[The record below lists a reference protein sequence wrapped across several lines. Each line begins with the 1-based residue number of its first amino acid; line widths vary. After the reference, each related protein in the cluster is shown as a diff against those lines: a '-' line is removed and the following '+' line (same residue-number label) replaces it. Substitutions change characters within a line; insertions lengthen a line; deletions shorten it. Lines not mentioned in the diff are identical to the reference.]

1 MIHTQWVPSQGPIAH
16 IDMAMKSILYNG
28 IVVNE
33 GKCFEGYVVIADA
46 FIHEVGEGRPSP
58 ALFEQCAARYDVA
71 GAFIMP
77 GVIDG
82 HVHFR
87 QPGLTHKADIASES
101 RAAVAG
107 GVTSA
112 MDMPNCKPV
121 TTTVSRLEEKF
132 AMAAQSS
139 MVNFSAYI
147 GATNDNLEEI
157 RRVDFSR
164 VCGIKVFMG
173 SSTGGMLLGDG
184 EALRRVFSDFGTIV
198 AVHSEDEAIINA
210 NRSKFLSS
218 MGNPDDLPLGYHSRI
233 RSHEACVEST
243 RRAVNL
249 AQECGTRL
257 HILHISTAAELAM
270 LDSNS
275 ISEKRITAEAC
286 VAHLLFTEADG
297 ARLGARIKC
306 NPAVK
311 TPADRAALR
320 KALRT
325 GLIDVVS
332 TDHAPHLL
340 AEKQGGCL
348 KAASGMPMVQFS
360 LVTMLELAHQGVCS
374 PELVVEKMCHAPA
387 MLYRIKGRGF
397 LRKGYQADIAVVQRL
412 SEPHIISDADV
423 RSRCAWTPLAGF
435 ATHYQVAMTWVNG
448 KLAYHQ
454 GRLHEEVRGERLCFE
469 V

>member
-1 MIHTQWVPSQGPIAH
+1 
-16 IDMAMKSILYNG
+16 MKTILYNG
-28 IVVNE
+28 IVVND
-33 GKCFEGYVVIADA
+33 GKRFAGYVVIADA
-46 FIHEVGEGRPSP
+46 LIEEVGVGVASSS
-58 ALFEQCAARYDVA
+58 LLQQCAVRYDVE
-71 GAFIMP
+71 GAFILP

-87 QPGLTHKADIASES
+87 EPGLTHKADIAGES
-101 RAAVAG
+101 RAAAAG
-107 GVTSA
+107 GVTSV
-112 MDMPNCKPV
+112 MDMPNCKPA
-121 TTTVSRLEEKF
+121 TTTIRDLEAKF
-132 AMAAQSS
+132 AIAQQSS

-184 EALRRVFSDFGTIV
+184 EALRRVFSEFGTIV

-210 NRSKFLSS
+210 NKSRFLSE

-233 RSHEACVEST
+233 RSHEACLTST
-243 RRAVNL
+243 RKAVDL
-249 AQECGTRL
+249 ARHYGTRL
-257 HILHISTAAELAM
+257 HILHISTAGELAL
-270 LDSNS
+270 LDSCS
-275 ISEKRITAEAC
+275 LSQKHITAEAC

-311 TPADRAALR
+311 TPADRLALR
-320 KALRT
+320 EALRT

-340 AEKQGGCL
+340 SEKQGGCL

-360 LVTMLELAHQGVCS
+360 LVAMLELAHQGVCS
-374 PELVVEKMCHAPA
+374 TELVVEKMCHAPA
-387 MLYRIKGRGF
+387 L
-397 LRKGYQADIAVVQRL
+397 L
-412 SEPHIISDADV
+412 
-423 RSRCAWTPLAGF
+423 
-435 ATHYQVAMTWVNG
+435 
-448 KLAYHQ
+448 
-454 GRLHEEVRGERLCFE
+454 
-469 V
+469 

>member
-1 MIHTQWVPSQGPIAH
+1 MG
-16 IDMAMKSILYNG
+16 MKTILYNG
-28 IVVNE
+28 EIINE
-33 GKCFEGYVVIADA
+33 GKRFAGYVVMCDA
-46 FIHEVGEGRPSP
+46 LIEEVGEGTPSGSLLQQCTQRHDVEG
-58 ALFEQCAARYDVA
+58 ALIIP
-71 GAFIMP
+71 GA
-77 GVIDG
+77 IDG

-87 QPGLTHKADIASES
+87 EPGLTHKADIASES
-101 RAAVAG
+101 RAAAAG
-107 GVTSA
+107 GVTSV
-112 MDMPNCKPV
+112 MDMPNCKPA
-121 TTTVSRLEEKF
+121 TITIQDLEDKF
-132 AMAAQSS
+132 AIAEQSS

-147 GATNDNLEEI
+147 GATNENFDEI
-157 RRVDFSR
+157 RRVDYSR
-164 VCGIKVFMG
+164 VCGVKAFLG
-173 SSTGGMLLGDG
+173 SSTGGMLLSDA
-184 EALRRVFSDFGTIV
+184 EATRRVFAETGTII
-198 AVHSEDEAIINA
+198 AIHSEDEAIINA
-210 NRSKFLSS
+210 NKSRFLSET
-218 MGNPDDLPLGYHSRI
+218 GNSEDLPLGYHSRI
-233 RSHEACVEST
+233 RSHEACLAST
-243 RRAVNL
+243 RKAVEL
-249 AQECGTRL
+249 ARRYGTRL
-257 HILHISTAAELAM
+257 HILHISTAGELAL
-270 LDSNS
+270 LDSS
-275 ISEKRITAEAC
+275 PLSQKRITAEAC

-311 TPADRAALR
+311 TPADRQALR
-320 KALRT
+320 EALRT

-360 LVTMLELAHQGVCS
+360 LVAMLELAHQGVCS

-454 GRLHEEVRGERLCFE
+454 GVLHEGVRGERLCFNI
-469 V
+469 

>member
-1 MIHTQWVPSQGPIAH
+1 MR
-16 IDMAMKSILYNG
+16 MKTILYNG
-28 IVVNE
+28 IVVND
-33 GKCFEGYVVIADA
+33 GKRFAGYVVIADA
-46 FIHEVGEGRPSP
+46 LIEEVGVGVASSS
-58 ALFEQCAARYDVA
+58 LLQQCAVCYDVE
-71 GAFIMP
+71 GAFIFP

-87 QPGLTHKADIASES
+87 EPGLTHKADIAGES
-101 RAAVAG
+101 RAAAAG
-107 GVTSA
+107 GVTSV
-112 MDMPNCKPV
+112 MDMPNCKPA
-121 TTTVSRLEEKF
+121 TTTIHDLEAKF
-132 AMAAQSS
+132 AIAQQSS

-184 EALRRVFSDFGTIV
+184 EALRRVFSEFGTIV

-210 NRSKFLSS
+210 NKSRFLSE

-233 RSHEACVEST
+233 RSHEACLTST
-243 RRAVNL
+243 RKAVDL
-249 AQECGTRL
+249 ARHYGTRL
-257 HILHISTAAELAM
+257 HILHISTAGELAL
-270 LDSNS
+270 LDSCPLS
-275 ISEKRITAEAC
+275 QKHITAEAC

-311 TPADRAALR
+311 TPADRLALR
-320 KALRT
+320 EALRT

-340 AEKQGGCL
+340 SEKQGGCL

-360 LVTMLELAHQGVCS
+360 LVAMLELAHQGVCS
-374 PELVVEKMCHAPA
+374 TELVVEKMCHAPA
-387 MLYRIKGRGF
+387 LLYRIKGRGF
-397 LRKGYQADIAVVQRL
+397 LRKGYQADIAVVKRL
-412 SEPHIISDADV
+412 SESHIISDADV
-423 RSRCAWTPLAGF
+423 RSRCAWTPLTGF

-454 GRLHEEVRGERLCFE
+454 GELHEEVRGERLCFD

>member
-1 MIHTQWVPSQGPIAH
+1 MR
-16 IDMAMKSILYNG
+16 MKTILYNG
-28 IVVNE
+28 IVVND
-33 GKCFEGYVVIADA
+33 GKRFAGYVVIADA
-46 FIHEVGEGRPSP
+46 LIEEVGVGVASSS
-58 ALFEQCAARYDVA
+58 LLQQCAVRYDVE
-71 GAFIMP
+71 GAFILP

-87 QPGLTHKADIASES
+87 EPGLTHKADIAGES
-101 RAAVAG
+101 RAAAAG
-107 GVTSA
+107 GVTSV
-112 MDMPNCKPV
+112 MDMPNCKPA
-121 TTTVSRLEEKF
+121 TTTIRDLEAKF
-132 AMAAQSS
+132 AIAQQSS

-184 EALRRVFSDFGTIV
+184 EALRRVFSEFGTIV

-210 NRSKFLSS
+210 NKSRFLSE

-233 RSHEACVEST
+233 RSHEACLTST
-243 RRAVNL
+243 RKAVDL
-249 AQECGTRL
+249 ARHYGTRL
-257 HILHISTAAELAM
+257 HILHISTAGELAL
-270 LDSNS
+270 LDSCPLLQ
-275 ISEKRITAEAC
+275 KHITAEAC

-311 TPADRAALR
+311 TPADRLALR
-320 KALRT
+320 EALRT

-340 AEKQGGCL
+340 SEKQGGCL

-360 LVTMLELAHQGVCS
+360 LVAMLELAHQGVCS
-374 PELVVEKMCHAPA
+374 TELVVEKMCHAPA
-387 MLYRIKGRGF
+387 LLYRIKGRGF
-397 LRKGYQADIAVVQRL
+397 LRKGYQADIAVVNRL
-412 SEPHIISDADV
+412 SEPQIISDADV
-423 RSRCAWTPLAGF
+423 RSRCAWTPLTGF

-454 GRLHEEVRGERLCFE
+454 GKLHEEVRGERLCFD

>member
-1 MIHTQWVPSQGPIAH
+1 MR
-16 IDMAMKSILYNG
+16 MKTILYNG
-28 IVVNE
+28 IVVND
-33 GKCFEGYVVIADA
+33 GKRFAGYVVIADA
-46 FIHEVGEGRPSP
+46 LIEEVGVGVASSS
-58 ALFEQCAARYDVA
+58 LLQQCAVRYDVE
-71 GAFIMP
+71 GAFILP

-87 QPGLTHKADIASES
+87 EPGLTHKAAIAGES
-101 RAAVAG
+101 RAAAAW
-107 GVTSA
+107 GVTSVTEI
-112 MDMPNCKPV
+112 PNCKPA
-121 TTTVSRLEEKF
+121 TTTICDFEAKF
-132 AMAAQSS
+132 AIAQQSS

-184 EALRRVFSDFGTIV
+184 EALRRVFSEFGTIV

-210 NRSKFLSS
+210 NKSRFLSE

-233 RSHEACVEST
+233 RSHEACLTST
-243 RRAVNL
+243 RKAVDL
-249 AQECGTRL
+249 ARHYGTRL
-257 HILHISTAAELAM
+257 HILHISTAGELAL
-270 LDSNS
+270 LDSS
-275 ISEKRITAEAC
+275 PLSQKHITAEAC

-311 TPADRAALR
+311 TPADRLALR
-320 KALRT
+320 EALRT

-340 AEKQGGCL
+340 SEKQGGCL

-360 LVTMLELAHQGVCS
+360 LVAMLELAHQGVCS
-374 PELVVEKMCHAPA
+374 TELVVEKMCHAPA
-387 MLYRIKGRGF
+387 LLYRIKGRGF
-397 LRKGYQADIAVVQRL
+397 LRKGYQADIAVVKHL

-423 RSRCAWTPLAGF
+423 RSRCAWTPLTGF

-454 GRLHEEVRGERLCFE
+454 GELHEEVRGERLCFD